1 MCPFSSTVS
10 RKHLFDATVLEFSV
24 DEAYISMT
32 RGDARSRSSMEKTHT
47 IRKKGPRLTNKPG
60 KLLSPPRV
68 EPYIL
73 PSDLRQLP

>member
-10 RKHLFDATVLEFSV
+10 WKHLFDATVLEFSV

-32 RGDARSRSSMEKTHT
+32 RRDARSRSSMEKTH
-47 IRKKGPRLTNKPG
+47 IVRKKGPRLTNEPG
-60 KLLSPPRV
+60 KLLSPPGV